1 MARGKKRDKYIS
13 KGQRPNVRKDIRKI
27 MRREYLGSLEQLLNK
42 VDAWKKDKKVM
53 LTIPNPNKHA
63 TNQKFIR
70 VSAKEVWG
78 SPRPM
83 KVF

>member
-1 MARGKKRDKYIS
+1 MARGKKRDKYVS
-13 KGQRPNVRKDIRKI
+13 KGQRPNVRKDIRKA
-27 MRREYLGSLEQLLNK
+27 MRREYSGSLEQLLNK
-42 VDAWKKDKKVM
+42 VAAWKKDRKVM
-53 LTIPNPNKHA
+53 LTISNPNKHA
-63 TNQKFIR
+63 TNQKFIK